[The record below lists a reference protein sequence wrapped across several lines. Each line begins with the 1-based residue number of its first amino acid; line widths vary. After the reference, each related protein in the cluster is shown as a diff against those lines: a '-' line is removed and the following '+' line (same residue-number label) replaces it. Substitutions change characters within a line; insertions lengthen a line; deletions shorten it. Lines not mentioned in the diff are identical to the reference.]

1 MKTNIPKIIVIDNDL
16 LFHAAYQYYFEK
28 YLDYSL
34 EGLYISVENALAE
47 FDLVKPDIIVSEVKL
62 PEVGGIEGIPLFRK
76 KDPDVKIILISAEN
90 DFEIIRSAFQNSANG
105 YLSKPISTK
114 RLHHAL
120 DSVKYEG
127 AIISNDIARKVI
139 SMFQR
144 KSYDFFSE
152 RENQIVD
159 YLCQGATY
167 KMIAEKLFV
176 TPSAVNFHI
185 QNIYLKLNVNSKS
198 EALAR
203 LQELEYDQDRGIAV

>member
-1 MKTNIPKIIVIDNDL
+1 MKTTIPKIIIIDKDL
-16 LFHAAYQYYFEK
+16 LFHAAYRYYFEK

-34 EGLYISVENALAE
+34 DGLYISVDQALA
-47 FDLVKPDIIVSEVKL
+47 DYDRVRPDIILSEVSL
-62 PEVGGIEGIPLFRK
+62 PKVGGIEGIPLFRK
-76 KDPDVKIILISAEN
+76 KDPEVKIIMISVEN
-90 DFEIIRSAFQNSANG
+90 DFEIIRSAFKNMANG

-144 KSYDFFSE
+144 KSYEFFSD

-198 EALAR
+198 EALAK
-203 LQELEYDQDRGIAV
+203 LQGLEFDQNRGIAV